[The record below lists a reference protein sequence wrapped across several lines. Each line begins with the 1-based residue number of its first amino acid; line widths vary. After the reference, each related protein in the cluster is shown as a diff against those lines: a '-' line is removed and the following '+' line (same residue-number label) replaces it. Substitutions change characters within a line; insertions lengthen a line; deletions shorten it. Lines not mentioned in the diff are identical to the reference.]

1 MLRHVKLG
9 SASDEEDAYLKGL
22 KRWVAQERLDLGS
35 RLMCMPPGPRAR
47 TTILSAYRGSGRKGL
62 AFLLPGAP
70 LTWTNAKRQVG
81 CLSRPLGREGKRP
94 ASGNFAALLAAYKE
108 SPEWPELSARTQV
121 LWRPLLGRVEQ
132 AWATLSVRGLE
143 ARHVLALR
151 DAYADTPGMANNL
164 IRALSSML
172 AWSVPRGWRDNNPC
186 LGLRKLKGGE
196 GYAPWSWEEIKFFRV
211 TARRDIW
218 HAAALA
224 LYTGQRLNDVLRMRW
239 SDIKGGLIAVVQQK
253 TGKQLW
259 IPAHADLRQM
269 LAEVPRTHVHIL
281 TNSRGAAWTLDGF
294 KTSWGDELDRAEF
307 SALREGRRVFHG
319 LRKSAV
325 VFLLEAGCTDAEVS
339 AITGQSRRMVE
350 HYSRQVNQKEIGG
363 GGGAQMGS
371 RRRAANGKLNRI
383 CKTLWCKL

>member
-1 MLRHVKLG
+1 VGRPRRARVKLPPHVH
-9 SASDEEDAYLKGL
+9 AVKAKG
-22 KRWVAQERLDLGS
+22 KEYFYYQ
-35 RLMCMPPGPRAR
+35 P
-47 TTILSAYRGSGRKGL
+47 YRGSEREATRVK
-62 AFLLPGAP
+62 LPGAP
-70 LTWTNAKRQVG
+70 FDLDGTPSAAWWDAYRV
-81 CLSRPLGREGKRP
+81 LSGEKETGPR
-94 ASGNFAALLAAYKE
+94 SGSFAALLAVYQE
-108 SPEWPELSARTQV
+108 SPEWRELSARTQV

-132 AWATLSVRGLE
+132 AWATLAVRGLE

-164 IRALSSML
+164 IRALSSVL
-172 AWSVPRGWRDNNPC
+172 AWSVPRGWRDTNPC

-196 GYAPWSWEEIKFFRV
+196 GYAPWSWEEIEFFRA

-224 LYTGQRLNDVLRMRW
+224 LYSGQRLNDVLRMRW

-259 IPAHADLRQM
+259 IPAHADLSHV
-269 LAEVPRTHVHIL
+269 LAEMPRTHVHIL

-294 KTSWGDELDRAEF
+294 KTSWGDELDRPEF

-350 HYSRQVNQKEIGG
+350 HYSRQVSQKKLAAAAVLKWEAA
-363 GGGAQMGS
+363 GAP
-371 RRRAANGKLNRI
+371 RTDPERNL
-383 CKTLWCKL
+383 